1 MPGLRRFGEGF
12 DRTSRDSRPQWRVW
26 FRVVAPMIPFPR
38 PFRKGREMDSA
49 PSRQGAATVVCFCP
63 PALHGVA
70 ARAGTLAPTLRRV
83 DEEARATC
91 LPLLL
96 SEGFRLGFATPP

>member
-1 MPGLRRFGEGF
+1 MESVVPSGCA
-12 DRTSRDSRPQWRVW
+12 DDSLPPPISQGARNGW
-26 FRVVAPMIPFPR
+26 
-38 PFRKGREMDSA
+38 A

-63 PALHGVA
+63 PALHGAA

-83 DEEARATC
+83 DEHLRATC

-96 SEGFRLGFATPP
+96 SEGFRLGLRRHRSPPNGGRMKTAFA